1 MLQTACRVCIN
12 RMGDKAFLN
21 DAAVVGGLCD
31 WSEHSLQSVTTV
43 KTNGRC
49 EAGAKTRRLD
59 PYQGNDATRGTPKR
73 PRRLFAFLARLFF
86 SLMNGRQIS
95 CADAP

>member
-1 MLQTACRVCIN
+1 
-12 RMGDKAFLN
+12 MGDKAFIN
-21 DAAVVGGLCD
+21 DAAVVGRLCD

-43 KTNGRC
+43 KTNGEC

-73 PRRLFAFLARLFF
+73 PGGF
-86 SLMNGRQIS
+86 SRFWPGYFSAL
-95 CADAP
+95 